1 MSLAIVIGSEP
12 EHITNIEDTVSI
24 LKFTKTLVSEGSIN
38 LPNVYMNDSPA
49 EFNSEHVS
57 KIIDWYTGI
66 YTLLT
71 DPSAIMSDQQDDE
84 YPQAIAYEN

>member
-24 LKFTKTLVSEGSIN
+24 LKFTKMLVSSGELS
-38 LPNVYMNDSPA
+38 LPNIHMNDSPA
-49 EFNSEHVS
+49 GFDSDHLTR
-57 KIIDWYTGI
+57 IIDWYTGI

-71 DPSAIMSDQQDDE
+71 NPSALPSTSEQDE
-84 YPQAIAYEN
+84 V

>member
-12 EHITNIEDTVSI
+12 EHIANIEDTVSI
-24 LKFTKTLVSEGSIN
+24 LKFTRTLVSDGAIS

-49 EFNSEHVS
+49 QFDSDYLS

-71 DPSAIMSDQQDDE
+71 DPSAIMSDQEDFDSFSV
-84 YPQAIAYEN
+84 

>member
-1 MSLAIVIGSEP
+1 MSLAIVISSEP
-12 EHITNIEDTVSI
+12 EHISNIEDTVSI
-24 LKFTKTLVSEGSIN
+24 LKYARTLVSDGAIS

-49 EFNSEHVS
+49 QFDSDYLS

-71 DPSAIMSDQQDDE
+71 DPSALMSDQQEDD
-84 YPQAIAYEN
+84 QQ

>member
-24 LKFTKTLVSEGSIN
+24 LKFTRTLVSDGAIS
-38 LPNVYMNDSPA
+38 LPNIYMNDSPA
-49 EFNSEHVS
+49 QFDSDYLS

-66 YTLLT
+66 HTLLT
-71 DPSAIMSDQQDDE
+71 DPSALMSDQQEDD
-84 YPQAIAYEN
+84 Q

>member
-12 EHITNIEDTVSI
+12 EHISNIEDTVSI
-24 LKFTKTLVSEGSIN
+24 LKFTRTLVSDGAIS
-38 LPNVYMNDSPA
+38 LPNIYMNDSPA
-49 EFNSEHVS
+49 QFDSDYLS

-71 DPSAIMSDQQDDE
+71 DPSALMSDQQEDD
-84 YPQAIAYEN
+84 QHQ